1 MQYPNDLQCDTD
13 PRLTGRDGRSVR
25 DEPPVDY
32 DPPMHEPWCCCPHGR
47 RSLTVEHWR
56 CVLVDEFGCDR
67 HAMQKLL
74 LLSQLEPAGHR
85 EAIKIIAK
93 VKNYQMTY
101 NKSLNNVSSYVTTNV
116 QNAWNALTPEGR
128 IYANNGTGNSSS
140 QW

>member
-1 MQYPNDLQCDTD
+1 
-13 PRLTGRDGRSVR
+13 
-25 DEPPVDY
+25 
-32 DPPMHEPWCCCPHGR
+32 
-47 RSLTVEHWR
+47 
-56 CVLVDEFGCDR
+56 VLVDEFGCDR

-74 LLSQLEPAGHR
+74 LLSQLSPAGHR

>member
-1 MQYPNDLQCDTD
+1 
-13 PRLTGRDGRSVR
+13 
-25 DEPPVDY
+25 
-32 DPPMHEPWCCCPHGR
+32 
-47 RSLTVEHWR
+47 
-56 CVLVDEFGCDR
+56 
-67 HAMQKLL
+67 MQKLL

-93 VKNYQMTY
+93 VKNYQMTH
-101 NKSLNNVSSYVTTNV
+101 NRTLNNVSSYVTTNV